1 MMSRTHNLDLLR
13 DEEPDSLQSLE
24 EKIYKAVD
32 LVNLLRQEK
41 TALQEELEAPTLK
54 WKHRVKFA
62 KYIRYGYPKTILI
75 RVTTTDEVY
84 GYQDQGTKAHM
95 VKPKRAKALAWT
107 SKAGSRLFSKGHRVR
122 GVKAQHWTNKAKRKY
137 QPRIKRLADELM
149 EDVARDF

>member
-1 MMSRTHNLDLLR
+1 MARTGVVFRPIIPKKPNVSAIPGR
-13 DEEPDSLQSLE
+13 FRRTAN
-24 EKIYKAVD
+24 KIAD
-32 LVNLLRQEK
+32 D
-41 TALQEELEAPTLK
+41 LQEELEAPTLK

-149 EDVARDF
+149 EDVARDL